1 MGNKLS
7 PVIIIV
13 LIVVIIALAGLA
25 VSMLTSKDGS
35 GIIGGNKGKQ
45 GSKIVPTI
53 EATVNTVEENQE
65 KVIISVVVATEDEA
79 GIDAIILPDGTEVNG
94 ETKDYTVTENG
105 TYEFGVRGVNGEQ
118 NSTTVEITNIR
129 TVSAQNPYIPDGFEH
144 IGGEVDN
151 GFVIQ
156 DTYGNQFVWI
166 PVPTG
171 ILTRNTMLSA
181 DFEESNTT
189 SSELVNSVAKN
200 YGYYIARFEASS
212 YDINGQKAA
221 ASMPGK
227 IPWTNITYTEAY
239 QASLSMSTTFKYPE
253 GIKTA
258 IVNSYAWD
266 TALEWINKNTPNYST
281 NIGFGNYSGTIYPTG
296 QTASD
301 VVNNICDMAGNVR
314 EWTTEIDKSKSVD
327 SGKNTSKKNNT
338 QIENTALKRTVRGGS
353 ANLNKTASS
362 HIGYYENLSD
372 GYWGFRTILYQ

>member
-25 VSMLTSKDGS
+25 VSMLSSKDGG
-35 GIIGGNKGKQ
+35 GIIGGNKASQ
-45 GSKIVPTI
+45 GSNIIPTI
-53 EATVNTVEENQE
+53 EATVNTTDADQE
-65 KVIISVVVATEDEA
+65 KVIISVVVATDDEL

-94 ETKDYTVTENG
+94 ETKDYTVTKNG
-105 TYEFGVRGVNGEQ
+105 TYNFTVRGKNGEE
-118 NSTTVEITNIR
+118 NSTSVEINNIR
-129 TVSAQNPYIPDGFEH
+129 VVSAQNPYIPEGFEH
-144 IGGEVDN
+144 IGGDVDN

-156 DTYGNQFVWI
+156 DTYGNQFVWV

-171 ILTRNTMLSA
+171 IMTRNTMLSA

-212 YDINGQKAA
+212 FDINGEKAA
-221 ASMPGK
+221 ASMAGK
-227 IPWTNITYTEAY
+227 IPWTNITFTDAY
-239 QASLSMSTTFKYPE
+239 QASLNMSTAFKYAE

-281 NIGFGNYSGTIYPTG
+281 NTGFGNYSGTIYPTG

-314 EWTTEIDKSKSVD
+314 EWTTEIDKSKTAS
-327 SGKNTSKKNNT
+327 SGNTSRKNTT
-338 QIENTALKRTVRGGS
+338 QVENTALKRTVRGGS

>member
-25 VSMLTSKDGS
+25 VSMLSSKDGG
-35 GIIGGNKGKQ
+35 GIIGGNKASQ
-45 GSKIVPTI
+45 GSNIIPTI
-53 EATVNTVEENQE
+53 EATVNTTDADQE
-65 KVIISVVVATEDEA
+65 KVIISVVVATDDEL

-94 ETKDYTVTENG
+94 ETKDYTVTKNG
-105 TYEFGVRGVNGEQ
+105 TYNFTVRGKNGEE
-118 NSTTVEITNIR
+118 NSTSVEINNIR
-129 TVSAQNPYIPDGFEH
+129 VVSAQNPYIPEGFEH
-144 IGGEVDN
+144 IGGDVDN

-156 DTYGNQFVWI
+156 DTYGNQFVWV

-171 ILTRNTMLSA
+171 IMTRNTMLSA

-212 YDINGQKAA
+212 FDINGEKAV
-221 ASMPGK
+221 ASMAGK
-227 IPWTNITYTEAY
+227 IPWTNITFTDAY
-239 QASLSMSTTFKYPE
+239 QASLNMSTAFKYAE
-253 GIKTA
+253 GVKTA

-281 NIGFGNYSGTIYPTG
+281 NTGFGNYSGTIYPTG

-314 EWTTEIDKSKSVD
+314 EWTTEIDKSKTAS
-327 SGKNTSKKNNT
+327 SGNTSRKNTT
-338 QIENTALKRTVRGGS
+338 QVENTALKRTVRGGS

>member
-171 ILTRNTMLSA
+171 IL
-181 DFEESNTT
+181 
-189 SSELVNSVAKN
+189 
-200 YGYYIARFEASS
+200 
-212 YDINGQKAA
+212 KAV
-221 ASMPGK
+221 
-227 IPWTNITYTEAY
+227 T
-239 QASLSMSTTFKYPE
+239 
-253 GIKTA
+253 
-258 IVNSYAWD
+258 
-266 TALEWINKNTPNYST
+266 
-281 NIGFGNYSGTIYPTG
+281 
-296 QTASD
+296 
-301 VVNNICDMAGNVR
+301 
-314 EWTTEIDKSKSVD
+314 
-327 SGKNTSKKNNT
+327 
-338 QIENTALKRTVRGGS
+338 
-353 ANLNKTASS
+353 
-362 HIGYYENLSD
+362 
-372 GYWGFRTILYQ
+372 